1 MEAESIPI
9 EQKMCDHITEIS
21 LQDASIKLLE
31 NKEGELL
38 KVESTLT
45 QIIEDDRLNI
55 NSFSQNSLTNCS
67 SYDIFGNV
75 EDIHTIAID
84 PASKKYTE

>member
-1 MEAESIPI
+1 M
-9 EQKMCDHITEIS
+9 
-21 LQDASIKLLE
+21 
-31 NKEGELL
+31 L